1 MAAKKITKSLLDT
14 AQKLIQEKGN
24 TEGEIMG
31 LAINLSRI
39 QQSMN
44 EKVKTL
50 DKIQEKLVSLETKI
64 KDKYG
69 DIKFNIN
76 TGEIVDE

>member
-1 MAAKKITKSLLDT
+1 MATKKITKSLLEN
-14 AQKLIQEKGN
+14 AQKTIQEK
-24 TEGEIMG
+24 TSVEGEIKN
-31 LAINLSRI
+31 LAITLSRI
-39 QQSMN
+39 QYSMN

-50 DKIQEKLVSLETKI
+50 DKVQEKLVSLEEKI